1 MLFTDLL
8 SLHLVTFLVF
18 YTPVHGKNS
27 RCMLELKFAIYCRA
41 ASLSSQASSVDVC
54 SIDWII
60 IDQTRLSSNTPC
72 TPNIIYALMLCDCVM
87 LSFQTETSWCQWLQ
101 VVDPVALPLLPEIGV
116 TASHLFCDQD
126 GEVTQGMSQDVEV
139 GSYWFLCS
147 VTFDVTAVSI
157 EADMAGILCFS
168 HILLLASSA
177 FDKLYSWCAGLAGGC
192 SPYVEGLASSGANK
206 CIPRTD
212 VLASEAM
219 LVATWAATMVWFT
232 FWSIRA
238 GCWPK
243 GCEGSLV
250 GGRPQ
255 WGALEWPVG
264 GNGRHE
270 LLVGLP
276 SEGC

>member
-1 MLFTDLL
+1 MKRCA
-8 SLHLVTFLVF
+8 SLVGSCLILVF
-18 YTPVHGKNS
+18 DVLWLHDAKLPD
-27 RCMLELKFAIYCRA
+27 
-41 ASLSSQASSVDVC
+41 SS
-54 SIDWII
+54 W
-60 IDQTRLSSNTPC
+60 
-72 TPNIIYALMLCDCVM
+72 Y
-87 LSFQTETSWCQWLQ
+87 QWLQ

-147 VTFDVTAVSI
+147 VIVTAVSI

-232 FWSIRA
+232 FWSIWA